1 MCLFAW
7 GFCLFSKDHV
17 SDNIH
22 FQSQHKLRHHFSIT
36 QLCLSTWTGLYRS
49 VENITPFPAYALP
62 APPPHTYS
70 EVVTRDNQNYRYK
83 WHPFYCQF
91 LMLTHPSCL
100 SKAPWKQNPRFT
112 GSRATVQSNL
122 VSGIWYQRPW
132 AWSLYIIPF
141 VHQNSPVR

>member
-7 GFCLFSKDHV
+7 GFVCFRKTMFQIIYIFNPSTNSGTISPSHSSVFQHEQDFTGQWKISPPSPLM
-17 SDNIH
+17 H
-22 FQSQHKLRHHFSIT
+22 FQPS
-36 QLCLSTWTGLYRS
+36 
-49 VENITPFPAYALP
+49 
-62 APPPHTYS
+62 PPHTYS
-70 EVVTRDNQNYRYK
+70 EVVTRDKRNYRYK

-91 LMLTHPSCL
+91 LMLTHPSRL
-100 SKAPWKQNPRFT
+100 SKAPSKQNPRFT
-112 GSRATVQSNL
+112 RSRATVQSNL